1 MAFIIKW
8 TKQAN
13 KGLESVINYLEEY
26 WTVKEILNLEVNI
39 NKVISQIIIFPD
51 LFSKSETYKNL
62 HKALVDKNNYLVY
75 RVNFDKQIIAI
86 INFRGTKQ
94 KPKY

>member
-1 MAFIIKW
+1 MALNIKW

-13 KGLESVINYLEEY
+13 MGLNKVIEYLEQE
-26 WTVKEILNLEVNI
+26 WTFREILNLEENI
-39 NKVISQIIIFPD
+39 KQVTNQISVFPN
-51 LFSKSETYKNL
+51 LFPKSETYKFL

-75 RVNFDKQIIAI
+75 RVNFEDSEIEI

-94 KPKY
+94 KPKH

>member
-51 LFSKSETYKNL
+51 LFPKSETYKNL

>member
-1 MAFIIKW
+1 MALNIKW

-13 KGLESVINYLEEY
+13 KGLNKVIEYLEQEQ
-26 WTVKEILNLEVNI
+26 TFREILNLEENI
-39 NKVISQIIIFPD
+39 KQVTNQISVFPN
-51 LFSKSETYKNL
+51 LFPKSETYKTL

-75 RVNFDKQIIAI
+75 RVNYEDSEIEI

-94 KPKY
+94 KPKH